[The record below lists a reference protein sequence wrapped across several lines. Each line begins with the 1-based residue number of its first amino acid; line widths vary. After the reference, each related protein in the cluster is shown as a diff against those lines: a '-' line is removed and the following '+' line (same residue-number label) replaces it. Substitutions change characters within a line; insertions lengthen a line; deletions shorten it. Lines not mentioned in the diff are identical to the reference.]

1 MKKKLLTFAFLLISF
16 CIFSTATF
24 AQPAPGDDGS
34 GTGGVPPPDGGG
46 TGGTPP
52 PILSCPDVSFKRNN
66 GNGTCWGYAQIRVV
80 FPDQFEKGFTPPTI
94 TDITYQGIT
103 VKYLSSHDA
112 IEGVPT
118 YKGQGYVSYCLGG
131 PQFPGLSKED
141 FNIPPANKL
150 VITFKYGTG
159 TSARYC
165 TVVEN

>member
-1 MKKKLLTFAFLLISF
+1 MKTKLLTFAFLFIST
-16 CIFSTATF
+16 CILSTTTF
-24 AQPAPGDDGS
+24 AQTAPGDN

-52 PILSCPDVSFKRNN
+52 PILACPDVTFKRNN
-66 GNGTCWGYAQIRVV
+66 GNGTCWGYVQIRVT
-80 FPDQFEKGFTPPTI
+80 FPDQFETGFTPPTI
-94 TDITYQGIT
+94 SDITYQGTT
-103 VKYLSSHDA
+103 VKFLLGHDA

-131 PQFPGLSKED
+131 PQFPGLSKEY

-150 VITFKYGTG
+150 VITFQYGTG

-165 TVVEN
+165 TVVETL